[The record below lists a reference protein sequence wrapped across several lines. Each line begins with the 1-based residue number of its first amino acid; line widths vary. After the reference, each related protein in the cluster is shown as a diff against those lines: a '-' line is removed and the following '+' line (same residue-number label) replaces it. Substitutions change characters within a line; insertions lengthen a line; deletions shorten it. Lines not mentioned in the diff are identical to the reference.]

1 MMTHKAI
8 PFVFVAVTLSGCMMT
23 DPSSHLIGRQG
34 ANNVYEFSMT
44 RYADPLGAE
53 AYYQQRNNYAARLC
67 PQGYRIINERE
78 GVKITPAGDR
88 LLSENRIQI
97 ACPA

>member
-1 MMTHKAI
+1 MTPKSI
-8 PFVFVAVTLSGCMMT
+8 PLILTAAMLSGCMMT

-34 ANNVYEFSMT
+34 ANDIYEFSMT

-53 AYYQQRNNYAARLC
+53 AYDQQRNNYAARLC

-78 GVKITPAGDR
+78 GVTIRPAGDR

>member
-1 MMTHKAI
+1 MKLESLPLLVA
-8 PFVFVAVTLSGCMMT
+8 AVTLSGCIMT
-23 DPSSHLIGRQG
+23 DPASQPIGRQG
-34 ANNVYEFSMT
+34 ANDVYEFSVT
-44 RYADPLGAE
+44 RYADALGAE

-78 GVKITPAGDR
+78 GVTIRPAGDR

>member
-1 MMTHKAI
+1 MKHKSI
-8 PFVFVAVTLSGCMMT
+8 PLLVAAATLSGCMMT

-34 ANNVYEFSMT
+34 ANDVYEFSMT

-78 GVKITPAGDR
+78 GVTIRPAGDR